1 MEEQYGKRKWEI
13 SLLNDDSPTSVKYIR
28 AFCLILDMEETS
40 ITHMPVIKKGRLV
53 KSGASLVL
61 TTPPEWARENN
72 LQEGSEVIIEAN
84 GMLKVIAATE
94 ENIRHMNE
102 RIASIREQLASHHV
116 TRSDED
122 QMGKKAQA
130 QTNQRNTKTSDS
142 K

>member
-1 MEEQYGKRKWEI
+1 
-13 SLLNDDSPTSVKYIR
+13 
-28 AFCLILDMEETS
+28 MEETS